1 MAPAPPIPHPLAQPS
16 STGGVIGWSLVL
28 IILLIAGAAGVMWL
42 RRWMKE
48 DDLPV
53 GGIGFTLS
61 DLRQLHNQGKMTDAE
76 YERARAKMLEA
87 GRAAAAK
94 LPHPLSRPAGPA
106 GSAGP
111 AELRGRRPQPPP
123 NDINSG
129 Q

>member
-1 MAPAPPIPHPLAQPS
+1 MALAPPIPHSLAQP
-16 STGGVIGWSLVL
+16 TNIGGVIGWSLVL

-48 DDLPV
+48 DDAPV
-53 GGIGFTLS
+53 GIGFTLL
-61 DLRQLHNQGKMTDAE
+61 DLRQLHKQGKMTDAE

-94 LPHPLSRPAGPA
+94 LPHPLARPAGPE
-106 GSAGP
+106 
-111 AELRGRRPQPPP
+111 ELRSRRTGQSPPSDDM
-123 NDINSG
+123 NDMNRG